1 METFGTETPPEPSG
15 MVPGGQRGE
24 VVVRERAELVE
35 VADDRES
42 SCWTARQYA
51 LLLDDAGSSCL
62 IRKIV
67 TRTRSKPAK
76 GASPW
81 TLLGG
86 GTVLAPRW
94 QFPEARLCSAPIRGV
109 WTTSIYVD

>member
-24 VVVRERAELVE
+24 V
-35 VADDRES
+35 ADDLES
-42 SCWTARQYA
+42 SCWTARRYA